1 VPRYVNYTPLNL
13 CDPLVQQ
20 NVNIGTVQERTTI
33 WQNKTL
39 HRRHACVT
47 ETPDV
52 DTAALNT
59 RLKVDELFPETMIY
73 DSHPGSGHQ

>member
-1 VPRYVNYTPLNL
+1 
-13 CDPLVQQ
+13 
-20 NVNIGTVQERTTI
+20 VQERTTI
-33 WQNKTL
+33 WQSKTL

-59 RLKVDELFPETMIY
+59 RLKVDELFPETTGFMIAIQDQVISNMY
-73 DSHPGSGHQ
+73 YKQHILKDHY